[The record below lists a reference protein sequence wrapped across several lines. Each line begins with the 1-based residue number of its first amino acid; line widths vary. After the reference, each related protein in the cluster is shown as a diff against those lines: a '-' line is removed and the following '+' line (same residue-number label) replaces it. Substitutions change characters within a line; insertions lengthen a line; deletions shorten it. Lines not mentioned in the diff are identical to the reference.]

1 MSKETI
7 LVLNKK
13 IEKSYKEDKQ
23 RYDEE
28 YNSSHISRDNDN
40 WRNRWKGEIFLLK
53 NNINYE
59 NYDGSQNALLIDK
72 FIFYPATNKW
82 QVKGKNVYY
91 KSKGIEDF
99 LRRFYNRW

>member
-1 MSKETI
+1 ME
-7 LVLNKK
+7 
-13 IEKSYKEDKQ
+13 
-23 RYDEE
+23 
-28 YNSSHISRDNDN
+28 
-40 WRNRWKGEIFLLK
+40 RWNLFIK

-99 LRRFYNRW
+99 FKKIFIIGDKNGYKCIIRRKRRRNTT